1 VIFTK
6 IPVQMRDLYDRLKLL
21 GFNRTFL
28 RECVFPEWW
37 EDEMASVPANRAI
50 VEAILSRQL
59 SLDLAALRDP
69 HGDVVLQPT
78 LAARYKMRAGL
89 DPCQLDVAQV
99 VAARLATIAASCFDT
114 PLMLKEL
121 STVAIRNRILHIGA
135 PWVGL
140 DQLLDVCWE
149 IGVPVVHLCRLPQS
163 SKKMDGMVCWA
174 EGRPV
179 IVMACQRKATAW
191 QLFILA
197 HELGHVAC
205 GHLLPDSPHI
215 LDDKVDTNVREQQEK
230 EANEFAVTLLT
241 GKKGMVFRP
250 QSSFLTGAELAETAT
265 ELGTDLKIDPGFIA
279 LNYSWNQT
287 FFPVAMAAIN
297 LIEPEANAAAVF
309 RSRYTHLDL
318 EALPQDSQ
326 RLFQCLTM
334 MD

>member
-1 VIFTK
+1 
-6 IPVQMRDLYDRLKLL
+6 
-21 GFNRTFL
+21 
-28 RECVFPEWW
+28 
-37 EDEMASVPANRAI
+37 MAAVPANRAI
-50 VEAILSRQL
+50 LEAILSRQL
-59 SLDLAALRDP
+59 SLDLTALRNP
-69 HGDVVLQPT
+69 QGDIVLQPS
-78 LAARYKMRAGL
+78 LAARFKMRAGL
-89 DPCQLDVAQV
+89 ESSQLDVAQV
-99 VAARLATIAASCFDT
+99 LAARLATIAASCFDR

-121 STVAIRNRILHIGA
+121 SAISIRNRILQGGA

-163 SKKMDGMVCWA
+163 GKKMDGMICWT

-179 IVMACQRKATAW
+179 IVVACQQRSTAW

-215 LDDKVDTNVREQQEK
+215 LDDKVATNVREQQEK
-230 EANEFAVTLLT
+230 EANEFAVIQLT
-241 GKKGMVFRP
+241 GHKGMAFQP
-250 QSSFLTGAELAETAT
+250 QSSFLTGPELAETAQ
-265 ELGTDLKIDPGFIA
+265 EIGADLKIDPGVIA

-297 LIEPEANAAAVF
+297 LIEPEANAASVF
-309 RSRYTHLDL
+309 RSRYAHLDL

-326 RLFQCLTM
+326 RMFRCLTM